1 MNWRV
6 NLIQRATRVIDGI
19 SFYPKLRRFYLKHLL
34 EGEPTILD
42 VGSNKGQSI
51 DFFLAI
57 NKNSKIIGFEPNKEL
72 FLNLQKKYKDQ
83 QNVTIHNLGVSN
95 KKGKLL
101 FNENIMDETST
112 FEKLNYD
119 SDYLKKKAK
128 VLGVNPKNLV
138 VKSYEV
144 KVIDLNSFINEHNI
158 STIDLIKIDVEGH
171 EYQCLQGLF
180 SKKGKQI
187 NIKFLQLESHYDD
200 MYKDKTEESTIES
213 FIAEFGFKGVCR
225 VKNSLA
231 DYEEVIYQYS
241 K

>member
-19 SFYPKLRRFYLKHLL
+19 SFYPKLRKFYLKHLS
-34 EGEPTILD
+34 EGEPVIFD

-57 NKNSKIIGFEPNKEL
+57 NKNCKIIGFEPNREL
-72 FLNLQKKYKDQ
+72 FLNLQEKYKEQ
-83 QNVTIHNLGVSN
+83 KNITIHNLGVSN
-95 KKGKLL
+95 KKGTLL
-101 FNENIMDETST
+101 FNENIMNETST
-112 FEKLNYD
+112 FEELNYD
-119 SDYLKKKAK
+119 SQYLKKKAK
-128 VLGVNPKNLV
+128 VLGVDPEDLV

-144 KVIDLNSFINEHNI
+144 EVVDLYSFIKENKI
-158 STIDLIKIDVEGH
+158 SNIDLIKIDVEGH

-180 SKKGKQI
+180 STKSDQVL
-187 NIKFLQLESHYDD
+187 IKFLQLESHYDD
-200 MYKDKTEESTIES
+200 MYKDKTKESTIES
-213 FIAEFGFKGVCR
+213 FIGEFGFKGVCR